1 MRHFMRNTFLGF
13 SLGFSLLVSSFL
25 LTAGCESTGG
35 LGDLLG
41 ASTSGTGAGLSN
53 QTIADGLREALTVG
67 SDRVVSSLGAE
78 DGFLKSAFHIPLPQK
93 LQDAR
98 GVASKFGLAGPFDEL
113 EIKMNRAAEQA
124 APQARDLFVSSIKQ
138 MSFQDVLAIYNGPED
153 SATQFLKNSTGEQ
166 LRSQMKPVI
175 DNSLA
180 EVGAVQTFNGLIDRY
195 NALPLVTP
203 VNADMSGHVIEY
215 AQSALFTQLATEE
228 AAIRQNPLKRST
240 ELLRKVFGS

>member
-1 MRHFMRNTFLGF
+1 MRHAIQKQGRNLLLGTFLV
-13 SLGFSLLVSSFL
+13 LG
-25 LTAGCESTGG
+25 AGCESTGG

-41 ASTSGTGAGLSN
+41 ASTAGTAGLSN

-98 GVASKFGLAGPFDEL
+98 GIASNFGLAGPFDEL
-113 EIKMNRAAEQA
+113 ELKMNRAAEKA

-153 SATQFLKNSTGEQ
+153 SATQFLKASTGEQ
-166 LRSQMKPVI
+166 LMTQMRPVI
-175 DNSLA
+175 DNTLA
-180 EVGAVQTFNGLIDRY
+180 EVGAVQTFNGLIDKY

-203 VNADMSGHVIEY
+203 VNADMSGHVLEY
-215 AQSALFTQLATEE
+215 AQSAVFTQLATEE

-240 ELLRKVFGS
+240 ELLRKVFGN

>member
-1 MRHFMRNTFLGF
+1 MLNTTHTRLRTLVLAAFLV
-13 SLGFSLLVSSFL
+13 LLQ
-25 LTAGCESTGG
+25 GCESTGS

-41 ASTSGTGAGLSN
+41 TSTAGTGQGLSN
-53 QTIADGLREALTVG
+53 ETIANGLREALTVG
-67 SDRVVSSLGAE
+67 SGRVVDSLGAE

-113 EIKMNRAAEQA
+113 ELKMNRAAEQA

-138 MSFQDVLAIYNGPED
+138 MSFQDVLAIYRGPED
-153 SATQFLKNSTGEQ
+153 SATQYLKANTGER
-166 LRSQMKPVI
+166 LKTQMRPVI

-180 EVGAVQTFNGLIDRY
+180 EVGAVQTFNGLIKKY

-203 VNADMSGHVIEY
+203 VNADMSGHVLEY
-215 AQSALFTQLATEE
+215 AQNAVFTQLATEE
-228 AAIRQNPLKRST
+228 AAIRKNPLKRST
-240 ELLRKVFGS
+240 ELLRKVFGN

>member
-1 MRHFMRNTFLGF
+1 MRQLIRNLFLGAF
-13 SLGFSLLVSSFL
+13 LGSFL
-25 LTAGCESTGG
+25 LLTSGCESTGG

-41 ASTSGTGAGLSN
+41 SSTLGGGSGAALSN

-98 GVASKFGLAGPFDEL
+98 GVASRVGLEGVFDEL
-113 EIKMNRAAEQA
+113 EVKMNRAAEKA

-138 MSFQDVLAIYNGPED
+138 MSFQDVLAIYNGPDD
-153 SATQFLKNSTGEQ
+153 SATQFLKASTGDR
-166 LRSQMKPVI
+166 LKSQMRPVI
-175 DNSLA
+175 DSSLA
-180 EVGAVQTFNGLIDRY
+180 EVGAVQTFTGLIDRY

-203 VNADMSGHVIEY
+203 VNADMTGHVIEY
-215 AQSALFTQLATEE
+215 AQSALFTQLASEE
-228 AAIRQNPLKRST
+228 KAIRQNPLKRST
-240 ELLRKVFGS
+240 ELLRKVFGN